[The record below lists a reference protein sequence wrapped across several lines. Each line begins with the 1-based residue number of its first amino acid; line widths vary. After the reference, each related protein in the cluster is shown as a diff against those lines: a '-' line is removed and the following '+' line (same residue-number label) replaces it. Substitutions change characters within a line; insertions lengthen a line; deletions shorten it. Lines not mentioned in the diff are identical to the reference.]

1 MKIEISIEKEY
12 EGEEEGMVELSKLP
26 PALRKKV
33 AKYMSTKKP
42 EKPMRF
48 DADIDDQVRQAF
60 AELGEEEKELDE
72 KIEAYRTEWMLN
84 AFIGALKVSEKKA
97 GEILSRSRDDRTK
110 DQQAVYY
117 RASNSFKYHIVRAED
132 ATPAETPKSHAR
144 VAVPKVKVEQAVK
157 LFAGMTREQ
166 INALVDRALS
176 QITFE

>member
-1 MKIEISIEKEY
+1 MNQ
-12 EGEEEGMVELSKLP
+12 
-26 PALRKKV
+26 KKV
-33 AKYMSTKKP
+33 TMAVFSQRLAAKQKGEQRLLEEATRPFHKHYQKL
-42 EKPMRF
+42 
-48 DADIDDQVRQAF
+48 DAEGQT
-60 AELGEEEKELDE
+60 
-72 KIEAYRTEWMLN
+72 AYRTEWMLN

-117 RASNSFKYHIVRAED
+117 RASNSFKYHIVRTED

>member
-1 MKIEISIEKEY
+1 MAVFSQRLAAKQKGEQRLLEEATRPFHKHY
-12 EGEEEGMVELSKLP
+12 QKLDAEGQ
-26 PALRKKV
+26 
-33 AKYMSTKKP
+33 T
-42 EKPMRF
+42 
-48 DADIDDQVRQAF
+48 
-60 AELGEEEKELDE
+60 
-72 KIEAYRTEWMLN
+72 AYRTEWMLN

>member
-1 MKIEISIEKEY
+1 MNQSKVTMAVFSQRLAAKQMGELRLLEEATRPFHKHY
-12 EGEEEGMVELSKLP
+12 QKLDAEGQ
-26 PALRKKV
+26 
-33 AKYMSTKKP
+33 T
-42 EKPMRF
+42 
-48 DADIDDQVRQAF
+48 
-60 AELGEEEKELDE
+60 
-72 KIEAYRTEWMLN
+72 AYRTEWMCN

-97 GEILSRSRDDRTK
+97 GEILSQSRDDRTK

-117 RASNSFKYHIVRAED
+117 RASNSFKYHIIRAEKTD
-132 ATPAETPKSHAR
+132 TEPVKSHAR

>member
-1 MKIEISIEKEY
+1 MNQ
-12 EGEEEGMVELSKLP
+12 
-26 PALRKKV
+26 KKV
-33 AKYMSTKKP
+33 TMAVFSQRLAAKQKGEQRLLEEATRPFHKHYQKL
-42 EKPMRF
+42 
-48 DADIDDQVRQAF
+48 DAEGQT
-60 AELGEEEKELDE
+60 
-72 KIEAYRTEWMLN
+72 AYRTEWMLN

>member
-1 MKIEISIEKEY
+1 MAVFSQRLAAKQKGEDRLLEEATRPFHKHY
-12 EGEEEGMVELSKLP
+12 QKLNAEGQ
-26 PALRKKV
+26 
-33 AKYMSTKKP
+33 T
-42 EKPMRF
+42 
-48 DADIDDQVRQAF
+48 
-60 AELGEEEKELDE
+60 
-72 KIEAYRTEWMLN
+72 AYRTEWMLN

-97 GEILSRSRDDRTK
+97 GEILSQSRDDRTK

-117 RASNSFKYHIVRAED
+117 RASNSFKYHIVRAESTQ
-132 ATPAETPKSHAR
+132 APESPSHAR